1 MTDNK
6 DDDRE
11 EKFRVMSRE
20 KALAVL
26 IEVTDTLDSTGNVY
40 WLSDGTLLG
49 LVREGDFIAHDD
61 DIDIVVLASSF
72 NPEAIHQLIAKGF
85 VINQL
90 FGTLEKG
97 FGLTMRRDGIR
108 VDWFMCYEKDGQ
120 HVYSIFQQISRH
132 RGQRLDYVY
141 PIVQRKKQLFLGHEF
156 YVPEDPEAYTETQ
169 YGPYWKM
176 PNKIWNSFIDPHNI
190 VYSGEFVNFGE
201 CTKQLESQLGIT
213 VGDRK

>member
-1 MTDNK
+1 MTDSK

-85 VINQL
+85 VVNQL
-90 FGTLEKG
+90 FGALEKG

-132 RGQRLDYVY
+132 RGQRLDYQQVERRG
-141 PIVQRKKQLFLGHEF
+141 PRQRRVAGVDALVTNFMSRKIQKPTQKHSMVLIGKCPTRPGTHSSTLITSSIV
-156 YVPEDPEAYTETQ
+156 
-169 YGPYWKM
+169 
-176 PNKIWNSFIDPHNI
+176 
-190 VYSGEFVNFGE
+190 
-201 CTKQLESQLGIT
+201 ESL
-213 VGDRK
+213 